1 MAGTIVFEH
10 DTINDILIARPV
22 WEIISRDDCETWY
35 NQWVDYLSK
44 FNRKMDVIIILDDFT
59 IDVEIAAEW
68 GKYRAMINN
77 EYTRFSYRV
86 NPSLLTG
93 AFIKTSGV
101 IYHAASDEALSIEM
115 AYEAIKADRKKLII
129 T

>member
-10 DTINDILIARPV
+10 DTINDIIIAKPV
-22 WEIISRDDCETWY
+22 WKVTSLEDCEIWY

-44 FNRKMDVIIILDDFT
+44 FNRKMDVVIILDDFT
-59 IDVEIAAEW
+59 IDVGIAAEW

-77 EYTRFSYRV
+77 DHTRFSYRI
-86 NPSLLTG
+86 NPTLLTG
-93 AFIKTSGV
+93 AFIKTSGS
-101 IYHAASDEALSIEM
+101 IYHAASDEAPSIEM
-115 AYEAIKADRKKLII
+115 AYEAIKADRKKFNV